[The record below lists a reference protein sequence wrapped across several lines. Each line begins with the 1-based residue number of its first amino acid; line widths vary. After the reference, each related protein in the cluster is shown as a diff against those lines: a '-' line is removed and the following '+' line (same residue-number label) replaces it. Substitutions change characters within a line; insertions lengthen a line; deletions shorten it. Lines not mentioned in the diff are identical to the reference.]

1 MKKTPIRPHIHT
13 QSRTAGTLY
22 HGHNPFSPTLSN
34 AFPSS
39 MSGFETVREAL
50 QALRANKLRSA
61 LTLLGIVIG
70 VFAVIAAVTAVDV
83 IDLHFKSSIQG
94 LGASTL
100 SIERYDYA
108 GGDGPERYHPP
119 ITHDQVLRLKER
131 AGNDLSVSVS
141 ERFGSGGKAQSDRH
155 ETNPNV
161 SLYGTDE
168 AFLGTFGYD
177 LQAGRP
183 LVAQDVQSARP
194 VALLGSEVA
203 EVLFPTTSPVGK
215 EVQVGRVRL
224 EVVGVLAEKAGLFR
238 SPNTRV
244 YAPITHLFG
253 AYGSGGRSMDDTRVR
268 AASGDQ
274 LTAAQD
280 EVRSH
285 LRVIRG
291 VAPGVPSTFNIESSD
306 FLRST
311 FDQFTSTLTMGGALV
326 GLISLLAAGVGIMN
340 IMLVSVTERTKEI
353 GIRKAVGAKW
363 RNILGQFLLEAIILC
378 QIGGLIGIVFG
389 GLGGNVAALYW
400 DISPSFPWM
409 WAGIAVGGVTLL
421 AVIFGGY
428 PAYKAARLDPI
439 DSLRYE

>member
-1 MKKTPIRPHIHT
+1 
-13 QSRTAGTLY
+13 
-22 HGHNPFSPTLSN
+22 
-34 AFPSS
+34 

-83 IDLHFKSSIQG
+83 IDQYFKSSIQG
-94 LGASTL
+94 FGASTF
-100 SIERYDYA
+100 SVERYDYG
-108 GGDGPERYHPP
+108 GGDGPGRYHPP
-119 ITHDQVLRLKER
+119 ITHDQVLRLKEQV
-131 AGNDLSVSVS
+131 ATDLTVSVS
-141 ERFGSGGKAQSDRH
+141 ERFDGRAKAQSDRQ

-168 AFLGTFGYD
+168 SFLSNFGYEM
-177 LQAGRP
+177 QAGRP
-183 LVAQDVQSARP
+183 FVEQDVQSGRP

-203 EVLFPTTSPVGK
+203 DVLFPSTSPLGQ
-215 EVQVGRVRL
+215 QVRIGRVRL
-224 EVVGVLAEKAGLFR
+224 KVVGVLAEKAGLFR

-244 YAPITHLFG
+244 YAPLTHLFG
-253 AYGSGGRSMDDTRVR
+253 AYGSGGRNMDDMRIR
-268 AASGDQ
+268 AASSNQ
-274 LTAAQD
+274 LTAAED
-280 EVRSH
+280 EVRSQ
-285 LRVIRG
+285 LRVIRQ
-291 VAPGVPSTFNIESSD
+291 VAPGAPSTFNIESSD

-311 FDQFTSTLTMGGALV
+311 FGEFTSTLTTGGALV

-363 RNILGQFLLEAIILC
+363 RNILSQFLLEAIVLC
-378 QIGGLIGIVFG
+378 QIGGLIGIV
-389 GLGGNVAALYW
+389 LGGMGGNLAALYW

-409 WAGIAVGGVTLL
+409 WAAIAVGGVTLL
-421 AVIFGGY
+421 AIVFGGY

-439 DSLRYE
+439 ESLRYE

>member
-1 MKKTPIRPHIHT
+1 
-13 QSRTAGTLY
+13 
-22 HGHNPFSPTLSN
+22 
-34 AFPSS
+34 
-39 MSGFETVREAL
+39 MSGFETIRQAL

-83 IDLHFKSSIQG
+83 IDLYFESSIEG
-94 LGASTL
+94 FGASTF
-100 SIERYDYA
+100 SVERYDF
-108 GGDGPERYHPP
+108 GGRDERNRYHPP
-119 ITHDQVLRLKER
+119 ITHEQVLRLKER
-131 AGNDLSVSVS
+131 VRSDLTVSVS
-141 ERFGSGGKAQSDRH
+141 ERFDWGVEARSNRH

-168 AFLGTFGYD
+168 AFLSNFGYEM
-177 LQAGRP
+177 QAGRP
-183 LVAQDVQSARP
+183 LVEQDVQNGRP

-203 EVLFPTTSPVGK
+203 ETLFPVTSPLGK
-215 EVQVGRVRL
+215 EVRVGRVRL
-224 EVVGVLAEKAGLFR
+224 EIVGVLAEKAGLFR

-253 AYGSGGRSMDDTRVR
+253 AYGSGGGRSMDDTRIR
-268 AASGDQ
+268 AAASEP
-274 LTAAQD
+274 LVVAED

-285 LRVIRG
+285 LRVIRQ
-291 VAPGVPSTFNIESSD
+291 VAPGAPSTFNIESSD

-311 FDQFTSTLTMGGALV
+311 FGQFTSTLTTGGALV

-340 IMLVSVTERTKEI
+340 IMLVSVTERTREI
-353 GIRKAVGAKW
+353 GIRKAVGAKQ
-363 RNILGQFLLEAIILC
+363 RDILGQFLLEAIILC
-378 QIGGLIGIVFG
+378 QIGGLLGIVFG

-400 DISPSFPWM
+400 DISPSFPWL

-421 AVIFGGY
+421 AVVFGGY

-439 DSLRYE
+439 ESLRYE